1 MYVYLYK
8 YHAFFTALLLTLCCI
23 FLPNTARAFDPGTPL
38 QVSEEDGD
46 YSIDVSLTGGSGK
59 ASIESPTRMTVRD
72 GKAYARITWSSS
84 NYDYMIVGDH
94 RYDNLSEENLPS
106 SFEIP
111 IAAFDTEIPV
121 IADTTAMGVPH
132 EIEYTL
138 NFASDSFGPASDLP
152 REAAKRVVLVALA
165 IIVIGGIL
173 NHFVKKRYYV

>member
-1 MYVYLYK
+1 MYHLF
-8 YHAFFTALLLTLCCI
+8 HRFNGFFTALVLTFCCI
-23 FLPNTARAFDPGTPL
+23 LFSNTSFAFDPDTPL
-38 QVSEEDGD
+38 QVSEEDGE

-59 ASIESPTRMTVRD
+59 ASIESPTRMSVRN

-84 NYDYMIVGDH
+84 NYDYMIVGNH
-94 RYDNLSEENLPS
+94 RYENLSEEDAPS

-138 NFASDSFGPASDLP
+138 YFASDSFGPESDLP
-152 REAAKRVVLVALA
+152 QEAAKRVVWVALA
-165 IIVIGGIL
+165 IIIIGGIL
-173 NHFVKKRYYV
+173 NHFVKKRYDV